1 MIAPKPRRGIY
12 IQRLPKNLY
21 RKTWNMVAKLNRPQ
35 GELSPEDALRLSQQA
50 PSILESNPKAFSS
63 TPLVSLFSASETP
76 DIWII
81 YENLIL
87 SCCRSGDSEA
97 AHQCLER
104 LVIRFGDD
112 NERVMA
118 LKGLVKESIADNQ
131 GEWTQLLM
139 EYDSIL
145 GPDATNIVS
154 PGQCRWRSAIM

>member
-1 MIAPKPRRGIY
+1 
-12 IQRLPKNLY
+12 
-21 RKTWNMVAKLNRPQ
+21 MVAKLNRPQ

-154 PGQCRWRSAIM
+154 PGDLPSRLAIM